1 MYKNCYYKEN
11 FLDQK
16 FSIVTLSI
24 RFQDSWW
31 SFLFVKIRTDVVE
44 KLQGI
49 QLLHKLDQC
58 FLEVATE
65 QMSFVFGNYCPIL

>member
-44 KLQGI
+44 KLHGI
-49 QLLHKLDQC
+49 QLLHKLDQG
-58 FLEVATE
+58 FLEAAT
-65 QMSFVFGNYCPIL
+65 